1 MNRGG
6 VFSDLEEGA
15 EGSSQVVEGRR
26 IKTLGKGRVLHR
38 RTRSRGEEEVIELG
52 EDLHLG
58 LGLETKELGSIG
70 G

>member
-1 MNRGG
+1 MNGGG
-6 VFSDLEEGA
+6 VSFYLEEGA
-15 EGSSQVVEGRR
+15 EGSSEVVEGRR
-26 IKTLGKGRVLHR
+26 IKALRKGRVLHR

-58 LGLETKELGSIG
+58 LGLEAKEFRSIG